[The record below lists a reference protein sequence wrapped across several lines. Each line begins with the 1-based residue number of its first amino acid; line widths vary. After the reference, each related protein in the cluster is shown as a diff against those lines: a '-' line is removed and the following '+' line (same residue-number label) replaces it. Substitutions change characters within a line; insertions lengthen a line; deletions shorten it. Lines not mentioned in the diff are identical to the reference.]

1 MPLHQRISL
10 WLHAVSLVAALTAAA
25 PAAAQIWGP
34 LTLDE
39 LKAETHRAIA
49 HSRSRNLGRRVDQ

>member
-1 MPLHQRISL
+1 MPLHKRISL

-39 LKAETHRAIA
+39 LKAET
-49 HSRSRNLGRRVDQ
+49 